1 MKPRIYLYRI
11 TFEGRPEWYWG
22 IHKEKKF
29 DEYYMGSP
37 CTHKEFW
44 KLYTPD
50 KEILKTFDY
59 SEEGWKEANLRE
71 KELIY
76 PYLND
81 PLCLNEGCG
90 GAYSISA
97 LSESAK
103 RQWRDPAYR
112 EAKLSSLRAK
122 GESPDFKAAMS
133 QIMKSVWERPEYK
146 TEKLAF
152 HQKRW
157 EDPFYRDWFNSLK
170 SLAQSE
176 EARLKRIE
184 SFAKAGHQQGHKNSM
199 FGTMWITDGTKE
211 GSLRIPKDSP
221 VPEGFTRGRV
231 CK

>member
-1 MKPRIYLYRI
+1 MGPRIYLYRI

-22 IHKEKKF
+22 IHKERKF
-29 DEYYMGSP
+29 DEHYMGSP
-37 CTHKEFW
+37 CTHREFW
-44 KLYTPD
+44 KLYTPV
-50 KEILKTFDY
+50 KEILETFEY
-59 SEEGWKEANLRE
+59 SEEGWKTASMRE

-81 PLCLNEGCG
+81 SLCLNECCG

-112 EAKLSSLRAK
+112 EAKLSSLRARGK
-122 GESPDFKAAMS
+122 SPDFKAKMS
-133 QIMKSVWERPEYK
+133 EVNR
-146 TEKLAF
+146 
-152 HQKRW
+152 KRW
-157 EDPFYRDWFNSLK
+157 EDPLYRDWFNTLR

-184 SFAKAGHQQGHKNSM
+184 SFAKSGHQQGHKNSM

-221 VPEGFTRGRV
+221 IPEGFTHGRV